1 MEIKYTTAPVIVI
14 ESTSTLPEIVK
25 ATVGTRYNTQYCKFA
40 ELKDVSGSS
49 IMKTHLV
56 KGDKVYV
63 FNKTTLELMFFS
75 GLNVE
80 TMESSLELLDMLSS
94 NFNIQIIETL
104 EPNF

>member
-1 MEIKYTTAPVIVI
+1 
-14 ESTSTLPEIVK
+14 
-25 ATVGTRYNTQYCKFA
+25 
-40 ELKDVSGSS
+40 
-49 IMKTHLV
+49 
-56 KGDKVYV
+56 
-63 FNKTTLELMFFS
+63 MFFS

>member
-1 MEIKYTTAPVIVI
+1 MSGYSIV
-14 ESTSTLPEIVK
+14 
-25 ATVGTRYNTQYCKFA
+25 
-40 ELKDVSGSS
+40 
-49 IMKTHLV
+49 KTHLV

-94 NFNIQIIETL
+94 NFNIQILETL